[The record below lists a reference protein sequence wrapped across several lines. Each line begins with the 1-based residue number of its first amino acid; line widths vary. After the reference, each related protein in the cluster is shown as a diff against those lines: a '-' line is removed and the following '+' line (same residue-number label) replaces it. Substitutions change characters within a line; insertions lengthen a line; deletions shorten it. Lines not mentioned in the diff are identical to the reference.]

1 MIKMMKI
8 MLKINVIKNIL
19 KTYIYIYIYIYYIYI
34 NMYKQ
39 IYTATIITRITSK
52 TLVTDKAVTGEEGKK
67 LIYCIETMNRLPCLM
82 CSVNITFIKT
92 KRGI

>member
-1 MIKMMKI
+1 
-8 MLKINVIKNIL
+8 
-19 KTYIYIYIYIYYIYI
+19 
-34 NMYKQ
+34 MYKQ

-52 TLVTDKAVTGEEGKK
+52 TLVTDKTVTGEEGKK

>member
-19 KTYIYIYIYIYYIYI
+19 KTYIYIYYIYI
-34 NMYKQ
+34 NKYKQ

-52 TLVTDKAVTGEEGKK
+52 TLVTDKTVTGEEGKK

-82 CSVNITFIKT
+82 CNVNITFIKT

>member
-19 KTYIYIYIYIYYIYI
+19 KTYIYIYILYIYI
-34 NMYKQ
+34 NKYKQ

-52 TLVTDKAVTGEEGKK
+52 TLVTDKTVTGEEGKK
-67 LIYCIETMNRLPCLM
+67 LIYCVETMNRLPCLM

>member
-19 KTYIYIYIYIYYIYI
+19 KTYIYIYYIYI

-52 TLVTDKAVTGEEGKK
+52 TLVTDKTVTGEEGKK

>member
-19 KTYIYIYIYIYYIYI
+19 KTYIYIYYIYI
-34 NMYKQ
+34 NKYKQ

-52 TLVTDKAVTGEEGKK
+52 TLVTDKTVTGEEGKK